1 MESPAAPIRA
11 DQYSSGGSDGRRYRP
26 RVCYR
31 VSRVDRPWLA
41 IERRRGSSVSDVS
54 DVSNA
59 LVSLCAGILYPTPP
73 PAGTTPPSVAG
84 TPVRVFY
91 GWPLPQQIDLDLA
104 AGICS
109 VSVYPAKMERN
120 TTRYLSR
127 YKKASI
133 NSPTLTLTAAGQTVT
148 VSGTIPP
155 ASNPHNLGVFVNGVP
170 YVYAVK
176 PNDTLA
182 SVAAALATLI
192 TGSSS
197 AGPLVTLPAGA
208 LLGPVRAGITR
219 KSGSQIRNA
228 QRVFQSTIWADTPAH
243 RDAIAAVI
251 DPVLAATPFV
261 FMPDGT
267 AGNVVY
273 RGSPQTDKDEKSGLY
288 RRDL

>member
-1 MESPAAPIRA
+1 MRRRVIQLDASSPDAAPAQARA
-11 DQYSSGGSDGRRYRP
+11 DFLAVEEPLEIRLNGRP
-26 RVCYR
+26 
-31 VSRVDRPWLA
+31 L
-41 IERRRGSSVSDVS
+41 SVTMR
-54 DVSNA
+54 
-59 LVSLCAGILYPTPP
+59 TP
-73 PAGTTPPSVAG
+73 GD
-84 TPVRVFY
+84 
-91 GWPLPQQIDLDLA
+91 DLDLA

-127 YKKASI
+127 YKQASI

-208 LLGPVRAGITR
+208 LLGPVRAGITG
-219 KSGSQIRNA
+219 KSARPIRNT
-228 QRVFQSTIWADTPAH
+228 QRVFQITIWADTPAH

-288 RRDL
+288 RRDLMYSVDYSTMQTVTAPQIVAVEVDISAAVDGVPPFVPVATEFS